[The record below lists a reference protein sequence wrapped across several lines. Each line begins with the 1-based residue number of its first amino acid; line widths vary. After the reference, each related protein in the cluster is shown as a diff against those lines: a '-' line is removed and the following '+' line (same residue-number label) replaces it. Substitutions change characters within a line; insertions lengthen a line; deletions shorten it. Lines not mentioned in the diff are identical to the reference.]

1 MKTSNRSEDEPFNDD
16 FCLSLEYH
24 LSRAFNN
31 SGDSKLRW
39 FWCDGVKRPSD
50 EWELAWERINQSKKI
65 ETKAWIGA
73 TGQDVYNITINLGPE
88 SLSRYA
94 EGQSLKECLPDEHS
108 FEWVT
113 IDVDL
118 MTVQLQLK

>member
-1 MKTSNRSEDEPFNDD
+1 MSTRKSSGGESFNDD
-16 FCLSLEYH
+16 FCSSLEYH

-31 SGDSKLRW
+31 SCDSKLRW
-39 FWCDGVKRPSD
+39 FWCDGVEQPSN
-50 EWELAWERINQSKKI
+50 EGELTWELINQSRKI

-73 TGQDVYNITINLGPE
+73 TGQDVYNMTIKLDLE
-88 SLSRYA
+88 SLSRCA
-94 EGQSLKECLPDEHS
+94 EGQSLKGCLPDEHS

-118 MTVQLQLK
+118 MTILLQLK